1 MKQELIEKIEGYDR
15 VVTEMEICRKFGM
28 DYSVEKGQV
37 QEYISRLHPERLR
50 LTVSD
55 IIAETPSAKT
65 LRLIS
70 PGATLPPFQA
80 GQYLAVFCD
89 IGKVRTGRAYSIS
102 SPPSHLG
109 YFDITIRGV
118 ENGFVSNYLLKEVKA
133 GDTIETSGPSGN
145 FYINPLIHDKSLVF
159 LGGGSGITPFMSMI
173 RETAECG
180 IPREITLF
188 YGNKSLDDVI
198 FHDELLKIS
207 KSRKN
212 IRYISVI
219 ENPEKG
225 YKGACGYINGDL
237 LKKELGGVKDKTF
250 FICGP
255 TAMYNFCIPE
265 LEGLS
270 IPKHKIRREMYG
282 APKGISSH
290 KGWPSKI
297 KESDTFEIGINSS
310 KRIKASAG
318 EPLLNSLERN
328 GIVVPSLCRSGECS
342 MCRVKLVSGKVF
354 QPEGVLVRKSD
365 RTYGYIHSCAAYPL
379 ENCEILI

>member
-1 MKQELIEKIEGYDR
+1 MKQELLEKIEGYDT
-15 VVTEMEICRKFGM
+15 VVREMEICRKFGM

-37 QEYISRLHPERLR
+37 QEYVSRLHPDRLSLR
-50 LTVSD
+50 VSD
-55 IIAETPSAKT
+55 VIEETPSAKT
-65 LRLIS
+65 FRLVL
-70 PGATLPPFQA
+70 PGGTLPPFQA

-102 SPPSHLG
+102 SPPSRHG
-109 YFDITIRGV
+109 YFDITVRAV
-118 ENGFVSNYLLKEVKA
+118 ENGFVSSYLLKEVRV
-133 GDTIETSGPSGN
+133 GDTLETSGPSGN
-145 FYINPLIHDKSLVF
+145 FYYNPLIHDKSLVF

-173 RETAECG
+173 RETAECCLD
-180 IPREITLF
+180 REIVLF
-188 YGNKSLDDVI
+188 YGNKNLDDVI
-198 FHDELLKIS
+198 FHDELVKIS

-212 IRYISVI
+212 IRYVPVI
-219 ENPEKG
+219 ENPSKG
-225 YKGACGYINGDL
+225 YKGACGYISGDL
-237 LKKELGGVKDKTF
+237 IKKELGGVKGKTF

-265 LEGLS
+265 LEGLA
-270 IPKHKIRREMYG
+270 IPRNKIRREMYG
-282 APKGISSH
+282 APKGISAH
-290 KGWPSKI
+290 KGWPSNV
-297 KESDTFEIGINSS
+297 KESDEFEIAVNSS
-310 KRIKASAG
+310 KRIKARAG

-365 RTYGYIHSCAAYPL
+365 RTFGYIHSCAAYPI